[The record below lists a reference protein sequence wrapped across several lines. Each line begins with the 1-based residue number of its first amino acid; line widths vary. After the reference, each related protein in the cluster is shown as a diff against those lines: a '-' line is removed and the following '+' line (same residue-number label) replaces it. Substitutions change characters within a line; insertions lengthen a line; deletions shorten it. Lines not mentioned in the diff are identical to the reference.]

1 MKPYV
6 GKIAVEGKHIVKEFQ
21 IGNTTT
27 KVLKGVSLQVAKGSL
42 YLLWGPLARAKV
54 RSFTSLAGWMPQQAA
69 VFAST
74 AWSYPRWQMKT

>member
-27 KVLKGVSLQVAKGSL
+27 KVLKGVSL
-42 YLLWGPLARAKV
+42 
-54 RSFTSLAGWMPQQAA
+54 
-69 VFAST
+69 
-74 AWSYPRWQMKT
+74 